1 MGDNTGNGWSPLVIK
16 LLQFTL
22 LSDNDVSVLE
32 ALCSREKRLGGS
44 VDTLAEADAPR
55 SAFVLRDGM
64 ACRYRILAD
73 GR

>member
-1 MGDNTGNGWSPLVIK
+1 MKLV
-16 LLQFTL
+16 QFTP

-44 VDTLAEADAPR
+44 VDILAEGDAPR
-55 SAFVLRDGM
+55 STFVLRDGM